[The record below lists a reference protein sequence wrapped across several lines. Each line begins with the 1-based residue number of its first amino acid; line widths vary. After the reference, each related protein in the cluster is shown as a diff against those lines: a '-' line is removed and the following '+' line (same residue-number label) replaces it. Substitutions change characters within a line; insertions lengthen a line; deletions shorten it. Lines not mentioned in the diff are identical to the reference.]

1 MVLFFL
7 PHAGGSAKSYC
18 TFKRYLPRDLKVVP
32 MELSGRF
39 TRSGEPL
46 LTEVSACVVDLIQTH
61 RLLLEQEPY
70 ALFGHS
76 MGTLLAAELI
86 RQTRTAGLPTPRHAF
101 MSGRCAPCDGTRM
114 LNADHLSDEELVQFF
129 AQGGLS
135 TAIPDTDPELRRM
148 LNRILCT
155 DVRMADRFTLT
166 PEEAPFGC
174 DITVLYGK
182 EDHILRNVD
191 LRGWDRFTG
200 GKCDYF
206 GFSGGHFFFAQHLKE
221 ICGLITERIC

>member
-46 LTEVSACVVDLIQTH
+46 LTEVSACVADLIQTH

-86 RQTRTAGLPTPRHAF
+86 RQTQTAGLPPPRHAF

-182 EDHILRNVD
+182 KDHILRNVD

-206 GFSGGHFFFAQHLKE
+206 AFSGGHFFFAQHLKE

>member
-46 LTEVSACVVDLIQTH
+46 LTEVSACVADLIQTH

-76 MGTLLAAELI
+76 
-86 RQTRTAGLPTPRHAF
+86 RVP
-101 MSGRCAPCDGTRM
+101 M
-114 LNADHLSDEELVQFF
+114 L
-129 AQGGLS
+129 
-135 TAIPDTDPELRRM
+135 
-148 LNRILCT
+148 
-155 DVRMADRFTLT
+155 
-166 PEEAPFGC
+166 
-174 DITVLYGK
+174 
-182 EDHILRNVD
+182 
-191 LRGWDRFTG
+191 
-200 GKCDYF
+200 
-206 GFSGGHFFFAQHLKE
+206 
-221 ICGLITERIC
+221 

>member
-18 TFKRYLPRDLKVVP
+18 TFKRYLPRELTLVP
-32 MELSGRF
+32 LELSGRF

-46 LTEVSACVVDLIQTH
+46 LTDVSACVTDLIA
-61 RLLLEQEPY
+61 RNRDLLAQEPY

-76 MGTLLAAELI
+76 MGTLLSAELI
-86 RQTRTAGLPTPRHAF
+86 RQARKAGLPTPRHAF
-101 MSGRCAPCDGTRM
+101 MSGRCAPCDGTGM

-129 AQGGLS
+129 SRGGLS

-155 DVRMADRFTLT
+155 DVRMADGFALT
-166 PEEAPFGC
+166 PAEAPFGC
-174 DITVLYGK
+174 DITVLYGT
-182 EDHILRNVD
+182 EDRILRGVD
-191 LRGWDRFTG
+191 LHGWDSFTQ
-200 GKCDYF
+200 GKCEYF
-206 GFSGGHFFFAQHLKE
+206 GFPGGHFFFARHLKE

>member
-7 PHAGGSAKSYC
+7 PHAGGSANSYC

-46 LTEVSACVVDLIQTH
+46 LTEVSACVADLIQTH

-86 RQTRTAGLPTPRHAF
+86 RQTRTAGLPTPLHAF
-101 MSGRCAPCDGTRM
+101 MSCRCAPCDGTRM

-135 TAIPDTDPELRRM
+135 TTIPDTDPELRRM

-155 DVRMADRFTLT
+155 DVRMAGRFTLN
-166 PEEAPFGC
+166 PEEAPFGS
-174 DITVLYGK
+174 DITVLNGK